1 MEQINNTTSVTEE
14 DIRQDEPNQPSEAV
28 NTEEN
33 TNLRKNQEANQIKR
47 RNLLY
52 EECLGFIPNSMKGRQ
67 DPRYVYAKF
76 FKEYKDFDFTNE
88 DFLNVIEEMGLLQQ
102 LRYYKFPNR
111 IKVLTFSFEQK
122 MPLISLSKTISK
134 SEASP
139 SLHKKGET
147 YFASYD
153 QRCSP

>member
-33 TNLRKNQEANQIKR
+33 TNLHKNQEANQIKR

-76 FKEYKDFDFTNE
+76 FKAYKDFDFTNE

-102 LRYYKFPNR
+102 LQ
-111 IKVLTFSFEQK
+111 ILQ
-122 MPLISLSKTISK
+122 ISK
-134 SEASP
+134 PNKSIDILFWTEDATDIFIKNHIEIRGKPIP
-139 SLHKKGET
+139 S
-147 YFASYD
+147 
-153 QRCSP
+153 

>member
-67 DPRYVYAKF
+67 DPRYVYAKI

-102 LRYYKFPNR
+102 LQ
-111 IKVLTFSFEQK
+111 ILQ
-122 MPLISLSKTISK
+122 ISK
-134 SEASP
+134 PNKSIDILFWTEDAADIFIKNHIEIRGKPIP
-139 SLHKKGET
+139 S
-147 YFASYD
+147 
-153 QRCSP
+153 